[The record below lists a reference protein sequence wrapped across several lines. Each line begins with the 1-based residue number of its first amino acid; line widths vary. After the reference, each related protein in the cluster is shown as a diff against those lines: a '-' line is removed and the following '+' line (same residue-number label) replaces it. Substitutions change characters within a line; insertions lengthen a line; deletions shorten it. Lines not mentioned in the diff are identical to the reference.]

1 MNVLQVL
8 TLLLWQLAV
17 FCCGSW
23 RFFIVTVGD
32 FFVVAVGG
40 FAFFLKKQ
48 KYRRN
53 YPFDVIP

>member
-8 TLLLWQLAV
+8 TILLWQLAV
-17 FCCGSW
+17 FCCDSW
-23 RFFIVTVGD
+23 R

-40 FAFFLKKQ
+40 FAFFFKKQ

-53 YPFDVIP
+53 YPFDVNP